1 MGQEFE
7 LKDRGT
13 EAAFRRILADHSGF
27 SPIEMETTYYDTFDG
42 KLRNL
47 RWMLRR
53 RMENGTSVCTRKT
66 PGQGDRRGEWEV
78 KAGGIMTG
86 VPALCQAGAPMELM
100 ALCVSGLTEVGAAR
114 FTRQALLLEVP
125 GAKLELAL
133 DRGVLR
139 GCGRETALLEIELEL
154 KEGSEE
160 AVEAFAQDFAHRYG
174 LESEPRS
181 KFARVMILAAGGTI

>member
-7 LKDRGT
+7 LKYRGT
-13 EAAFRRILADHSGF
+13 EEAFRRIRSDYTGF

-53 RMENGTSVCTRKT
+53 RMENGKSVCTLKT
-66 PGQGDRRGEWEV
+66 PGQGDRRGEWETE
-78 KAGGIMTG
+78 APGIMSG
-86 VPALCQAGAPMELM
+86 VPALCREGAPMELM
-100 ALCVSGLTEVGAAR
+100 ALCVSGLTQVGGAR
-114 FTRQALLLEVP
+114 FTRQAALLEIP

-133 DRGVLR
+133 DRGVLF
-139 GCGRETALLEIELEL
+139 GSGRESALLEIELEL

-160 AVEAFAQDFAHRYG
+160 ALVAFTRNFALRYG
-174 LESEPRS
+174 LEPESRS
-181 KFARVMILAAGGTI
+181 KFARVMILAAGGNI

>member
-7 LKDRGT
+7 LKYRGT
-13 EAAFRRILADHSGF
+13 EEAFCRIAADYAGF

-53 RMENGTSVCTRKT
+53 RMENGRSICTLKT
-66 PGQGDRRGEWEV
+66 PGQGDHRGEWEV
-78 KAGGIMTG
+78 EAPGIMAG
-86 VPALCQAGAPMELM
+86 VPALCRDGAPMELM

-114 FTRQALLLEVP
+114 FTRQALLLEIP

-133 DRGVLR
+133 DRGVLVGR
-139 GCGRETALLEIELEL
+139 GRETPLLEIELEL

-160 AVEAFAQDFAHRYG
+160 AVEAFARDFAHRYG
-174 LESEPRS
+174 LETEPRS